1 MNEDQYNEMMSDL
14 ERDSDYRQWCDERRE
29 ATMQQVDAMSE
40 EEITRTFGP
49 IPEPPS
55 EFPVFVYGS
64 LKRGFGNH
72 SLLAM
77 SKFHGSHTTA
87 EDCYHMNSLGAF
99 PAVTTVSDDCE
110 NGYSISGEL
119 YTVDSATLRK
129 LDQLEGNGSFY
140 TRKIVRLNSPVI
152 KEAWIYLMSGLDPK
166 NSWDKYLSNRWVE
179 TDDDIG
185 CQQWVQR

>member
-14 ERDSDYRQWCDERRE
+14 ERDADYRQWCDERRE
-29 ATMQQVDAMSE
+29 ATMQEIGSMSE
-40 EEITRTFGP
+40 EEITRPFGP

-72 SLLAM
+72 DLLAR
-77 SKFHGSHTTA
+77 SKFHGSQTTA

-140 TRKIVRLNSPVI
+140 TRQLIRLNSQVI
-152 KEAWIYLMSGLDPK
+152 KEAWIYMMNGLDPK
-166 NSWDKYLSNRWVE
+166 NTWDKYLSNRWVE

-185 CQQWVQR
+185 CQEWVQR

>member
-14 ERDSDYRQWCDERRE
+14 EMDADYRDWCDERRE
-29 ATMQQVDAMSE
+29 ATMEQIGAMSE

-72 SLLAM
+72 DLLAK
-77 SKFHGSHTTA
+77 SKFHGSLNTA

-140 TRKIVRLNSPVI
+140 TRQLVRLDSPVI

-166 NSWDKYLSNRWVE
+166 TSWDKYLSNRWVE

>member
-14 ERDSDYRQWCDERRE
+14 ERDADYRQWCDERRE
-29 ATMQQVDAMSE
+29 ATMEQVGAMSE

-72 SLLAM
+72 DLLAK
-77 SKFHGSHTTA
+77 SKFHGSLNTA

-140 TRKIVRLNSPVI
+140 TRQLVRLDSPVI

-166 NSWDKYLSNRWVE
+166 TSWDKYLSNRWVE

>member
-1 MNEDQYNEMMSDL
+1 
-14 ERDSDYRQWCDERRE
+14 
-29 ATMQQVDAMSE
+29 MSE

-72 SLLAM
+72 DLLAE
-77 SKFHGSHTTA
+77 SKFHGSPSTA
-87 EDCYHMNSLGAF
+87 EDCYYMNSLGAF

-119 YTVDSATLRK
+119 YTVSSATLRK

-140 TRKIVRLNSPVI
+140 TRQLVRINSPVI

-166 NSWDKYLSNRWVE
+166 TSWDKYLSNRWVE
-179 TDDDIG
+179 TDNDIG

>member
-14 ERDSDYRQWCDERRE
+14 ERDADYRQWCDERRE
-29 ATMQQVDAMSE
+29 ATVEQVGAMSE

-72 SLLAM
+72 DLLAK
-77 SKFHGSHTTA
+77 SKFHGSLNTA

-140 TRKIVRLNSPVI
+140 TRQLVRLDSPVI

-166 NSWDKYLSNRWVE
+166 TSWDKYLSNRWVE

>member
-14 ERDSDYRQWCDERRE
+14 EMDADYRDWCDERRE
-29 ATMQQVDAMSE
+29 ATMEQIGAMSE

-72 SLLAM
+72 DLLAK
-77 SKFHGSHTTA
+77 SKFHGSLNTA

-140 TRKIVRLNSPVI
+140 TRQLV
-152 KEAWIYLMSGLDPK
+152 
-166 NSWDKYLSNRWVE
+166 
-179 TDDDIG
+179 
-185 CQQWVQR
+185 

>member
-14 ERDSDYRQWCDERRE
+14 ERDDDYRDWCDERTE
-29 ATMQQVDAMSE
+29 ATMQEIGRMTE

-64 LKRGFGNH
+64 LKRGFGCHN
-72 SLLAM
+72 LLAQ
-77 SKFHGSHTTA
+77 SKFHGSPSTA

-99 PAVTTVSDDCE
+99 PAVTTVSDDSE

-140 TRKIVRLNSPVI
+140 TRQLVRIDSPVI

-166 NSWDKYLSNRWVE
+166 TSWDKYLSNRWVE
-179 TDDDIG
+179 TDNDIG

>member
-14 ERDSDYRQWCDERRE
+14 ESDADYRSWCDERTE
-29 ATMQQVDAMSE
+29 ATMQEVGEMTE
-40 EEITRTFGP
+40 EEITNTFGP

-72 SLLAM
+72 ELLAK
-77 SKFHGSHTTA
+77 SKFHGSLSTA
-87 EDCYHMNSLGAF
+87 EDCYYMNSLGAF
-99 PAVTTVSDDCE
+99 PAVTMVSDDSE
-110 NGYSISGEL
+110 EGYSISGEL
-119 YTVDSATLRK
+119 YTVDGATLRK

-140 TRKIVRLNSPVI
+140 TRQLVRLDSPVI
-152 KEAWIYLMSGLDPK
+152 KEAWIYMINNLDPK
-166 NSWDKYLSNRWVE
+166 MSLDRYLSNRWVE
-179 TDDDIG
+179 TDNQIG

>member
-14 ERDSDYRQWCDERRE
+14 EADADYRQWCDERRE
-29 ATMQQVDAMSE
+29 ATMQEIGRMTE

-77 SKFHGSHTTA
+77 SKFHGCPSTA

-99 PAVTTVSDDCE
+99 PAVTTVSDDSE

-140 TRKIVRLNSPVI
+140 TRQLVRIDSPVI

-166 NSWDKYLSNRWVE
+166 TSWDKYLSNRWVE
-179 TDDDIG
+179 TDNDIG